1 MYTKYKIDR
10 TTRTLLCKY
19 IHKYDEYVNW
29 LQCERERIMSLP
41 APEIDDIPGSTDK
54 ADATATAVE
63 KLEKLELSHRARVV
77 RAIDHAKLM
86 CGAGLPEQERETL
99 CRCIWLSCLDS
110 REYPFE
116 VFAGLIPYERAQF
129 YRLKN
134 EFLNTVRREMGI

>member
-41 APEIDDIPGSTDK
+41 APGIDDIPGSTDK

-86 CGAGLPEQERETL
+86 CGIGLPEQERETL

-116 VFAGLIPYERAQF
+116 AFAGLIPYERAQF

>member
-41 APEIDDIPGSTDK
+41 APGIDDIPSSTDK

-116 VFAGLIPYERAQF
+116 VFAGLIPYERRQF
-129 YRLKN
+129 YNLKN

>member
-41 APEIDDIPGSTDK
+41 APGIDDIPGSTDK

-86 CGAGLPEQERETL
+86 CGVGLPEQERETL

-116 VFAGLIPYERAQF
+116 AFAGLIPYERAQF